1 MKVEYPVLNQ
11 SLTIA
16 KQQIQ
21 SELAP
26 VTSKEDGHY
35 KLRIDPFVPVTVA
48 ESLILQNTKLDKSIR
63 ILSQDVILN
72 DFTFLT
78 ETEGIEEET
87 VTEFWKNNINELYK
101 QIQEFYSYGFG
112 VSEIIFD
119 KNGVPKKLYQIPAK
133 SVFIHEERKQN
144 EFGEM
149 VSSYYA
155 IQQIVGKPDVKM
167 RLSRYNY
174 TEEDDHLPI
183 CFWIGGGKTSEFY
196 DVPYWLPAFNSISA
210 KVSLDELNAKKINE
224 GNLLSGILTVI
235 RPPATK
241 MDESIDDT
249 LEEQMS
255 DAGTGIMTLELQSFN
270 TDIPFDVKYIPI
282 SEQNYDYLSQ
292 LAEKCDDDVLA
303 CFSIP
308 KIRMMNASDK
318 ESMNSNKSDVIYE
331 VYTKSLENEQMPFEI
346 QINKFNQKYFNFNA
360 LCSIE
365 TPIFSDKKETE
376 VTTILQLFNNG
387 ILTLGETIKGVA
399 KLYPHLNLEY
409 EETNP
414 LYRERYYNGN
424 LLGIEENLTED
435 SFDKFE
441 DTGDL
446 IEYLKENTTNEN

>member
-1 MKVEYPVLNQ
+1 MKIEYPVLNQ
-11 SLTIA
+11 SLQIA
-16 KQQIQ
+16 KQQIK

-35 KLRIDPFVPVTVA
+35 KLRIDPFIPVSVA

-78 ETEGIEEET
+78 EEESMTEET
-87 VTEFWKNNINELYK
+87 VTAFWKNNINELYK

-155 IQQIVGKPDVKM
+155 IQQVVGKQDVKM

-174 TEEDDHLPI
+174 TEEDDDLPV
-183 CFWIGGGKTSEFY
+183 CLWIGGGKTSEFY

-224 GNLLSGILTVI
+224 GNLLSGILTVV

-241 MDESIDDT
+241 LDESIDDS

-255 DAGTGIMTLELQSFN
+255 DAGTGILTLELQSFN
-270 TDIPFDVKYIPI
+270 TEIPFNVQYIPI

-292 LAEKCDDDVLA
+292 LAERCDDDVLA

-346 QINKFNQKYFNFNA
+346 QINKFNQKYFKFNA
-360 LCSIE
+360 VCNIE
-365 TPIFSDKKETE
+365 TPIFSDKKEIE
-376 VTTILQLFNNG
+376 VELILKLFNNG
-387 ILTLGETIKGVA
+387 ITTLGETIKAISV
-399 KLYPHLNLEY
+399 LYPHLELEY
-409 EETNP
+409 NEANP
-414 LYRERYYNGN
+414 LYSDRFYNGN
-424 LLGIEENLTED
+424 LLGIEPVDEL
-435 SFDKFE
+435 
-441 DTGDL
+441 DTLHDFNDVRDL
-446 IEYLKENTTNEN
+446 IEYLQ